1 MHSRPKL
8 HAPATQ
14 VPRQDPAS
22 TTCPHARRPALR
34 LVRSSTILPAASA
47 CRPKLHIPAP
57 IPQQDV
63 PAPPLARS
71 LVVLLRR
78 IPYSCPCVSS
88 AAPRQ
93 ESPPLPLTRS
103 LVILFHAL
111 SIVVPDSQRAAG
123 RIAGRT

>member
-47 CRPKLHIPAP
+47 CRPKLHVPAP

-71 LVVLLRR
+71 LVVLLHS
-78 IPYSCPCVSS
+78 IPYSQRELPLRVVRFHVRSSTRFYVLYCITKPQRELSS
-88 AAPRQ
+88 AS
-93 ESPPLPLTRS
+93 SPLQHPVLR
-103 LVILFHAL
+103 
-111 SIVVPDSQRAAG
+111 
-123 RIAGRT
+123 